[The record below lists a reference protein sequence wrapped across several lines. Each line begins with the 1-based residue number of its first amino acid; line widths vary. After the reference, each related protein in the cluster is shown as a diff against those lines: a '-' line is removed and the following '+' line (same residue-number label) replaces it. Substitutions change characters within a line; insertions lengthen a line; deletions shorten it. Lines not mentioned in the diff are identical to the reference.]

1 MHTITEEQETR
12 YAELQLMAL
21 EAARQG
27 DVETLQPLLAAGIPI
42 NLQDEKGNSLLMLAS
57 YHGHHEAVV
66 LLLNHGAD
74 PDRRNDRGQT
84 PLGGVA
90 FKGYL
95 EIARLLV
102 DHGAAPSADQG
113 GGQTPVM
120 FAAVF
125 GRKKMVA
132 YLQGTTAKRGA
143 SAFLLKLVTNLAS
156 GVRRM
161 VARPIPQTTGS

>member
-1 MHTITEEQETR
+1 MQTITKEQETR

-21 EAARQG
+21 EASRQG

-102 DHGAAPSADQG
+102 DHGADPCADQG

-125 GRKKMVA
+125 GRKKLVA
-132 YLQGTTAKRGA
+132 YLQSVTVRRG
-143 SAFLLKLVTNLAS
+143 SSGLLLDFVTNLTC
-156 GVRRM
+156 GVRSLVTRSTAQP
-161 VARPIPQTTGS
+161 VES